1 MVEHLARIPNEIR
14 AHTAALAPRAD
25 NNDGGHCFHGTHA
38 RAHPR
43 LDKRP
48 GESKRWLRC
57 PCSLRR
63 CVVARIGD
71 QHTLRGLSGCASW
84 RAFYIR
90 HNDEPSLG
98 STRPSFGV
106 A

>member
-1 MVEHLARIPNEIR
+1 MGGIVS
-14 AHTAALAPRAD
+14 TAPTPEPTYDWIKDRVSQK
-25 NNDGGHCFHGTHA
+25 GGCAA
-38 RAHPR
+38 RAH
-43 LDKRP
+43 
-48 GESKRWLRC
+48 
-57 PCSLRR
+57 SLRR
-63 CVVARIGD
+63 CVVARFWD